1 MAGRYALSTNA
12 VAPTDQI
19 KHAGLLRGIER
30 PSRYIGGEYG
40 LQSPPQGSAP
50 KLKIALGFPDV
61 YEVGMSHL
69 GFRLLHSE
77 LVERQADAQVERF
90 FLPWPDLQRRLQ
102 DQGLELFT
110 LEHQTPLSEVHMI
123 GMSVQ
128 FELAYP
134 AVIRILDLAGI
145 PRTSEQRAGAD
156 RPWPLFIVGG
166 GAALNPEPLAP
177 FVDAFFLGEAD
188 HAIHE
193 LVDLLQATMDAPR
206 SQRMAQLAQVPGVYV
221 PELVE
226 VTHDPAGLGVTAR
239 ALPPAMLPI
248 ERRWIEDLDALAVP
262 ASHLVP
268 SCKVVH
274 DRVTVEL
281 QRGCCHGCRF
291 CQAGYVT
298 RPTRQRGTEA
308 VLQTARQLLAST
320 GYQDLA
326 LLSLSAGDHPCLQEI
341 LAALIEEH
349 GPRQVALSL
358 PSMRTESLD
367 PRVAAHISKIRK
379 TTVTLAPE
387 AATDRLRRVINK
399 QNTEQDLLR
408 SVAAVMSCGYSRI
421 KLYFM
426 IGLPTE
432 TDHDVVSIA
441 SLADRVLAKARSI
454 RRSTSLTVSI
464 STFVP
469 KPHTALQ
476 WEAAPQPAEVQR
488 KVALLRDATPRGIR
502 LRWHD
507 AGQSLVES
515 YLARGDRRLAAVLDR
530 LVTADHSGMDAWTDH
545 FRLEPWQGALEAA
558 AAAGQIPAPA
568 LYLQARDPAT
578 PLPWDHLDVGLER
591 GYLEQERLAALA
603 GRQRPD
609 CTDGT
614 CDSCGVCPSEPL
626 HRLAQP
632 AAPAAP
638 AEAPAVDQAEH
649 QPCQVRIWFHK
660 VQRASLM
667 SHLEMV
673 GVFEHAARRA
683 ELPLDFSR
691 GFHPKPRM
699 RFTPALPLGA
709 HSQCE
714 FLELGLRQPMDPD
727 ELHRRLGGQLPP
739 GLPIQRC
746 ELVQDKLMGRIRG
759 VRWLLQPGLPL
770 DADAL
775 EQARAR
781 LAAGP
786 LLLQRAKGKQ
796 VDLSAVVQGLR
807 QVDDGW
813 IEVECSFGARGTVK
827 PDEILRGLLG
837 HDAVAAQQAE
847 VVRLSWQLEAV
858 PEAPADPP
866 EAKDL

>member
-1 MAGRYALSTNA
+1 MTADPHL
-12 VAPTDQI
+12 
-19 KHAGLLRGIER
+19 LLRSVER
-30 PSRYIGGEYG
+30 PSRYIGDEYG
-40 LQSPPQGSAP
+40 LGPLLPDP
-50 KLKIALGFPDV
+50 RLRVALAFPDV

-69 GFRLLHSE
+69 GFRLLHAGLLE
-77 LVERQADAQVERF
+77 LREQGIQVERA
-90 FLPWPDLQRRLQ
+90 FLPWPDMQARLRERSEP
-102 DQGLELFT
+102 LCT
-110 LEHQTPLSEVHMI
+110 LEGPTPLGEMDLL
-123 GMSVQ
+123 GLSVTY
-128 FELAYP
+128 ELAYP
-134 AVIRILDLAGI
+134 AVLKMLDLAGI
-145 PRTSEQRAGAD
+145 PRLTRDRAA
-156 RPWPLFIVGG
+156 RPGRWPLVLLGG
-166 GAALNPEPLAP
+166 AAALNPEPLAP
-177 FVDAFFLGEAD
+177 FVDVVFLGEAD
-188 HAIHE
+188 HGLPE
-193 LVDLLQATMDAPR
+193 LVQTLASLKDADR
-206 SQRMAQLAQVPGVYV
+206 QEKLERLGALDGIYV
-221 PELVE
+221 PEWVE
-226 VTHDPAGLGVTAR
+226 VSYKAGCLDLELSSSHPAHLPVT
-239 ALPPAMLPI
+239 
-248 ERRWIEDLDALAVP
+248 RRVVEDLDGLPVP
-262 ASHLVP
+262 PAHLVP
-268 SCKVVH
+268 GCALIH
-274 DRVTVEL
+274 DRVIVEI
-281 QRGCCHGCRF
+281 QRGCSQGCRF

-298 RPTRQRGTEA
+298 RPTRQRSEEQVKELA
-308 VLQTARQLLAST
+308 RRQLRQT

-326 LLSLSAGDHPCLQEI
+326 LLSLSAGDHPRLMPM
-341 LAALIEEH
+341 LADLIAEH
-349 GPRQVALSL
+349 GPDNVGVSL
-358 PSMRTESLD
+358 PSLRTETLD
-367 PRVAAHISKIRK
+367 PEVARQISKVRK
-379 TTVTLAPE
+379 TTFTLAPE